1 MIEFPDS
8 PTTGDLHAAGGA
20 SWRWDGV
27 KWTVDTAGPLLGQGE
42 VLGNPNPADAEAIPA
57 DLPLVLRAAL
67 GDGVAG
73 QAILSGGPA
82 VDPAWGDLPTVPT
95 PPVLHQGEVLG
106 NPNAPDGGAVPADLP
121 LMLRAAIGDGVA
133 GQALLSG
140 GPAID
145 PAWGSLPTV
154 PTPPVLHQGDV
165 LGNPSVPDGGAVAA
179 SLEAM
184 LRAALGDGV
193 AGQAILSGGPA
204 VDPAW
209 GQLPT
214 EPTRQVMYVGG
225 VVLGSSQLL
234 GMHKMARAATF
245 PANFA
250 GSQAGGSAAATASV
264 VVTVERAL
272 AASPTT
278 FSSVGTITIAAG
290 TITPTF
296 ASSGIV
302 APAIGDV
309 LRVVGPAV
317 ADLTFANFYCTIVES

>member
-8 PTTGDLHAAGGA
+8 PATGDLHSAGGA

-27 KWTVDTAGPLLGQGE
+27 KWTADTTGPLLAQGE

-57 DLPLVLRAAL
+57 GLTTMLRADL

-73 QAILSGGPA
+73 QALLSGGPA
-82 VDPAWGDLPTVPT
+82 VDAGWGDIPTAPT

-106 NPNAPDGGAVPADLP
+106 NPSA
-121 LMLRAAIGDGVA
+121 
-133 GQALLSG
+133 
-140 GPAID
+140 
-145 PAWGSLPTV
+145 
-154 PTPPVLHQGDV
+154 
-165 LGNPSVPDGGAVAA
+165 PDGGAVAA

-193 AGQAILSGGPA
+193 AGQAILSGGPS

-209 GQLPT
+209 GSLPT
-214 EPTRQVMYVGG
+214 APVLHQGEVLGNPSAPDGGAVPASLEAMLRAALGDGVAGQAILSGGSGVDPAWGSLPTAPYRIGFSFVGG
-225 VVLGSSQLL
+225 VLGAGQLL
-234 GMHKMARAATF
+234 GMHKMARAVTL

-264 VVTVERAL
+264 VVTIERAL
-272 AASPTT
+272 AATPNT
-278 FSSVGTITIAAG
+278 FSSVGTITFAAG

-309 LRVVGPAV
+309 LRMGGPAT
-317 ADLTFANFYCTIVES
+317 ADASFANFYCTIVES